1 MAPALECPA
10 CGMRHR
16 LDGLEPA
23 TTFRCERCGQKL
35 LVPTTTTLAPAPSP
49 RAGDD
54 AGTAVMPPPRRRGS
68 GASSAGAT
76 ASAAA
81 AGVTVTV
88 PAAGATPPPSTP
100 TAGPTRS
107 RQPAQR
113 RRVHWY
119 WRLLAWIVAVP
130 LGFVIAVVPSY
141 ELGFISKDDVFDA
154 FFGSGTDR
162 YVRLGLVTLIWAVV
176 TAVLVQLFVEVGRA
190 MASRRRRQAPTR
202 PRGDPQVPAVSS

>member
-1 MAPALECPA
+1 
-10 CGMRHR
+10 MRHR

-35 LVPTTTTLAPAPSP
+35 LVPTTTTVAPAS
-49 RAGDD
+49 AAD
-54 AGTAVMPPPRRRGS
+54 AGTAVMPPRRRGS
-68 GASSAGAT
+68 SASSAGAT

-81 AGVTVTV
+81 AGVTVTL

-100 TAGPTRS
+100 AARPTRS
-107 RQPAQR
+107 GQPAER

-176 TAVLVQLFVEVGRA
+176 TAVLVQLFIEVGRT
-190 MASRRRRQAPTR
+190 MASRRRRRAPTR
-202 PRGDPQVPAVSS
+202 PRGDPKVPAVSS